1 MHSCNW
7 TMMDLKMKM
16 LLVFA
21 MRMEDANKM
30 MIKITPKKNINL
42 RLFCRVSID
51 NSYNTKY
58 IIYIRKNKCNCLFLG
73 NVDVL
78 QYCFFHVE
86 LEFE

>member
-1 MHSCNW
+1 MYSCNW

-42 RLFCRVSID
+42 RLFCRVSI
-51 NSYNTKY
+51 YH
-58 IIYIRKNKCNCLFLG
+58 IYIRKNK
-73 NVDVL
+73 
-78 QYCFFHVE
+78 
-86 LEFE
+86 